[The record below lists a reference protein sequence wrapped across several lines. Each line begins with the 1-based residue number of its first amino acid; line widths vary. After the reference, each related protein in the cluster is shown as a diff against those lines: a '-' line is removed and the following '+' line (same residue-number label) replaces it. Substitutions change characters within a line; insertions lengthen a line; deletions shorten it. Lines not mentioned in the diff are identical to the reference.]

1 MEATGGTSTMLVYAP
16 GSIGLVRRRDITI
29 EVDRSQE
36 FTSDAALV
44 RGKLRSAPAFPY
56 PQAIVKIINV
66 PTADPTAPAAPAAAK
81 AKS

>member
-1 MEATGGTSTMLVYAP
+1 MLVYAP

-36 FTSDAALV
+36 FTSDAVLV
-44 RGKLRSAPAFPY
+44 RGEVRSAPAFPY

-66 PTADPTAPAAPAAAK
+66 PTADPTAPAGPAAAK